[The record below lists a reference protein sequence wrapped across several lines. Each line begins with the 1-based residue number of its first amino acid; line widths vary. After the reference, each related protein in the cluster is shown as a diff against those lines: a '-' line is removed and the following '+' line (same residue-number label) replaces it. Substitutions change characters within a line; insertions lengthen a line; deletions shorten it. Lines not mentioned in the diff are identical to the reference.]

1 MDFSLFL
8 DLQRLYASH
17 TAGIA
22 PYLRHIAASEW
33 ESGDDVPFAAWLLGK
48 FGNSDDLLLLRRLR
62 GGGSCPMGRKNI
74 SEAME
79 ALDSCRPAAG
89 MFAETD

>member
-17 TAGIA
+17 TA
-22 PYLRHIAASEW
+22 W
-33 ESGDDVPFAAWLLGK
+33 NDVPFAAWLLGK

-62 GGGSCPMGRKNI
+62 GGGSCPMVRKNI

>member
-17 TAGIA
+17 TAWVA

-33 ESGDDVPFAAWLLGK
+33 ESGNDVLFAAWLLGK

-79 ALDSCRPAAG
+79 ALDSCRPATG